1 MPTER
6 FYNLPKGKKEII
18 KQAAM
23 AEFVR
28 VPFEKASI
36 NKIIKEAGISRGS
49 FYTYFEDKHDILA
62 YIFEDAAEKFQCAW
76 ERSAKKNHGDLWKT
90 MESLLDANVFDS
102 QETILQLVKNI
113 VDSVQMYGVT
123 NHLSRDMSPGQSTM
137 LMVMYESIDKSDFR
151 DQSIETFGMLISMIF
166 FEMARGLEWFY
177 VNPEDK
183 EKIKEVFREKL
194 DILQY
199 GIRKQNLK

>member
-6 FYNLPKGKKEII
+6 FYNLPKEKKEII
-18 KQAAM
+18 REAAM

-62 YIFEDAAEKFQCAW
+62 YIFENAAENFQAAW
-76 ERSAKKNHGDLWKT
+76 ERNAKRNQGNLWKT
-90 MESLLDANVFDS
+90 VESLIDENVFDS
-102 QETILQLVKNI
+102 QGTLMQLVKNF

-123 NHLSRDMSPGQSTM
+123 NHLSKGMSPGQFSM
-137 LMVMYESIDKSDFR
+137 LMAMYESIDKSDFR
-151 DQSIETFGMLISMIF
+151 DQSIESFGMLISMIF
-166 FEMARGLEWFY
+166 FEMGRGLEWY
-177 VNPEDK
+177 CIHPED
-183 EKIKEVFREKL
+183 EENIKEVFRKKL

-199 GIRKQNLK
+199 GIRKQILQ

>member
-6 FYNLPKGKKEII
+6 FYNLPKEKKEII
-18 KQAAM
+18 KKAAM

-62 YIFEDAAEKFQCAW
+62 YIFEDAAENFQCAW
-76 ERSAKKNHGDLWKT
+76 ERSAKNNHGDLWKT
-90 MESLLDANVFDS
+90 MESLFDGNVFDS

-123 NHLSRDMSPGQSTM
+123 NHLSRDMSPGQFTM

-151 DQSIETFGMLISMIF
+151 DQSIETFGMLISIIF
-166 FEMARGLEWFY
+166 YEMARGLEWYY
-177 VNPEDK
+177 VHPEDK

>member
-6 FYNLPKGKKEII
+6 FYNLPKEKKEII

-62 YIFEDAAEKFQCAW
+62 YIFEDAAENFQCAW

-90 MESLLDANVFDS
+90 MESLLDGNVFDS

-123 NHLSRDMSPGQSTM
+123 NHLSRDMSPGQFTM
-137 LMVMYESIDKSDFR
+137 LMVMYESIDKSDFK

-166 FEMARGLEWFY
+166 FEMARGLEWYY
-177 VNPEDK
+177 VHPEDK